1 MVRRESVSL
10 SVTVPVPAHIP
21 PEAVYDFDMR
31 HDPAL
36 LANPHERIRE
46 LLRDAPPVF
55 WTPRNGGRWIVI
67 GHPELFQASRDTETF
82 SSGLMP
88 RAQMAA
94 MLAMM
99 PKDMPRIPQA
109 TPITMDP
116 PEHGKFRGPLQKT
129 FSPRAAMNQI
139 DDIRALADEL
149 IDKVIDQGHCD
160 FISAIAEPLPVTVF
174 LKMMGLPPERLGE
187 FRVLV
192 HEFLENTTN
201 DNLMAAAA
209 MARKVADA
217 MLPDIMARKDDP
229 RDDIIS
235 LLWGTEIDG
244 EPMTLEQ
251 MEDYC
256 VLLFIAGL
264 DTVINGMGFGIR
276 HLAMNQD
283 LQDKLRAQPEL
294 ITEAAEELLRRYS
307 FTIPMRRVAQ
317 DTRLGGFD
325 LKVGDT
331 LALYIP
337 GADLDPREFERPEQ
351 FDLDRENKVHI
362 AFGAGPHRCLG
373 AHLARVE
380 LQVLYQQM
388 LKRLPSFRLDPDAE
402 ATFHSGNI
410 IALDTLPLRWD

>member
-1 MVRRESVSL
+1 MTAL
-10 SVTVPVPAHIP
+10 SQAVPVPAHIP

-31 HDPAL
+31 QDPAL
-36 LANPHERIRE
+36 QENPHERVRE
-46 LLRDAPPVF
+46 LLREAPPVF
-55 WTPRNGGRWIVI
+55 WTPRNGGRWIAI
-67 GHPELFQASRDTETF
+67 GYDEVFEASRDPERF
-82 SSGLMP
+82 SSGLLP
-88 RAQMAA
+88 RDQMQA

-99 PKDMPRIPQA
+99 PKDQPRIPQA

-129 FSPRAAMNQI
+129 FSPRAALARM
-139 DDIRALADEL
+139 DAIRALADEL
-149 IDKVIDQGHCD
+149 IDKVIDQGHCE

-174 LKMMGLPPERLGE
+174 LKMMGLPVERLPE

-192 HEFLENTTN
+192 HEFLANTAS
-201 DNLMAAAA
+201 DNLMATAALS
-209 MARKVADA
+209 RKVADA
-217 MLPDIMARKDDP
+217 MMDEILARRDDP

-235 LLWGTEIDG
+235 LLWATEIDG
-244 EPMTLEQ
+244 QPMTLEL
-251 MEDYC
+251 MEDYA

-276 HLAMNQD
+276 HLAMNPD
-283 LQDKLRAQPEL
+283 LQDRLCAQPEL
-294 ITEAAEELLRRYS
+294 IVEAAEELLRRYS

-325 LKVGDT
+325 MKQGEW

-337 GADLDPREFERPEQ
+337 GADLDAREFPDPER
-351 FDLDRENKVHI
+351 FDLERENKVHV

-388 LKRLPSFRLDPDAE
+388 LTRLPRFRLDPDQP

-410 IALDTLPLRWD
+410 IACDSLPIRWD

>member
-1 MVRRESVSL
+1 MAAL
-10 SVTVPVPAHIP
+10 SEAVPVPAHVP

-31 HDPAL
+31 ADPGL
-36 LANPHERIRE
+36 LANPHERVRE
-46 LLRDAPPVF
+46 MLREAPPVF
-55 WTPRNGGRWIVI
+55 WTPRNGGRWIAI
-67 GHPELFQASRDTETF
+67 GHPEIFQASRDPENF

-88 RAQMAA
+88 REMLAAA
-94 MLAMM
+94 MAMM

-139 DDIRALADEL
+139 EEIRGLCDEL

-160 FISAIAEPLPVTVF
+160 FIAAIAEPLPVTVF
-174 LKMMGLPPERLGE
+174 LKMMGLPVSRLAE
-187 FRVLV
+187 FRELV
-192 HEFLENTTN
+192 HEFLANTASG
-201 DNLMAAAA
+201 DMMASAA
-209 MARKVADA
+209 MSRKVADA
-217 MLPDIMARKDDP
+217 MLADILARKDDR

-235 LLWGTEIDG
+235 LLWATEIDG
-244 EPMTLEQ
+244 EPMTLEL
-251 MEDYC
+251 MEDYA

-264 DTVINGMGFGIR
+264 DTVINGMGFGVR
-276 HLAMNQD
+276 HLATHPE
-283 LQDKLRAQPEL
+283 LQEKLRAEPEL
-294 ITEAAEELLRRYS
+294 IVEAAEELLRRYS

-317 DTRLGGFD
+317 DTTLGGFD
-325 LKVGDT
+325 LKQGEW

-337 GADLDPREFERPEQ
+337 GADLDPREFAEPER

-380 LQVLYQQM
+380 LQVLYQQ
-388 LKRLPSFRLDPDAE
+388 LLTRLPPFRLDPDAS
-402 ATFHSGNI
+402 AAFHSGNI
-410 IALDTLPLRWD
+410 IAFDSLPIRWD